1 MRSYIRP
8 VVEVL
13 NLWPRWRFAHRGPIV
28 VPASR
33 ARAAIGLMRCRIDR
47 WAICR
52 VARSASPRGKSS
64 AIHSPVDDEYV
75 TANLSCESPS
85 SDDHAASGKAGLGS
99 NATSRD
105 QTAQTIRPSLFA
117 TAIVALL

>member
-33 ARAAIGLMRCRIDR
+33 ARAAIGLMRCRFDR

-52 VARSASPRGKSS
+52 VRSLSISKRKSYGFES
-64 AIHSPVDDEYV
+64 GRRYGYEGDVIVPDGPHDSSEFVRDGDCCLVVAAPCLHGERPVM
-75 TANLSCESPS
+75 ES
-85 SDDHAASGKAGLGS
+85 
-99 NATSRD
+99 
-105 QTAQTIRPSLFA
+105 
-117 TAIVALL
+117 

>member
-1 MRSYIRP
+1 MDIRAPRANRGAGFKSQGCYRPDAVSDRPMGHLSRRSLSIS
-8 VVEVL
+8 
-13 NLWPRWRFAHRGPIV
+13 
-28 VPASR
+28 SR
-33 ARAAIGLMRCRIDR
+33 KVIGD
-47 WAICR
+47 
-52 VARSASPRGKSS
+52 
-64 AIHSPVDDEYV
+64 HSPVDDEYV